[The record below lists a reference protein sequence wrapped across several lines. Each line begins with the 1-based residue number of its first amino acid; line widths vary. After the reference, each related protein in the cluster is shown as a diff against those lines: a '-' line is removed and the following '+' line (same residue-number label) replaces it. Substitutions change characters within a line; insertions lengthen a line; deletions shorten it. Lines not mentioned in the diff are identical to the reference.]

1 MVAVFRTVA
10 LVLTFLACTSPA
22 RAHPHVWVTVV
33 SELIYAP
40 DGSVTGIRHQ
50 WTFDDMFSVFAVQ
63 GLESKEK
70 GKFTRAELAPLAKD
84 SLESMKDDGYFTYA
98 TVDGAKVPF
107 ADPPPSD
114 YWVDYKDSI
123 VTLNFTL
130 PFKAPVKAKDLK
142 IEVYDPSYFISMTLA
157 KQNPVKLVGAPAGCK
172 VALEY
177 PREMTYALGKMLS
190 NETNPSSQWGANF
203 ANKITVTCP

>member
-1 MVAVFRTVA
+1 M
-10 LVLTFLACTSPA
+10 
-22 RAHPHVWVTVV
+22 V

-40 DGSVTGIRHQ
+40 DGSVTGIRHH

-63 GLESKEK
+63 GLKSKVR
-70 GKFTRAELAPLAKD
+70 GQFTRQELAPLAKD
-84 SLESMKDDGYFTYA
+84 SLDSMKDDGYFTYA

-114 YWVDYKDSI
+114 YWVDYKDAI

-157 KQNPVKLVGAPAGCK
+157 KQNAVRLVGAPAGCK
-172 VALEY
+172 LAVAY
-177 PREMTYALGKMLS
+177 PREMSYAEAKKASEEFNAMA
-190 NETNPSSQWGANF
+190 NWGSHF
-203 ANKITVTCP
+203 ANKIMVTCP

>member
-1 MVAVFRTVA
+1 MAAVFRTVA
-10 LVLTFLACTSPA
+10 LVLAVLACASPA
-22 RAHPHVWVTVV
+22 RAHPHVWATVV
-33 SELIYAP
+33 SELICAP
-40 DGSVTGIRHQ
+40 DGSVTGIRHH

-63 GLESKEK
+63 GLQSKEK

-84 SLESMKDDGYFTYA
+84 SLDSMKDDGYFTYA
-98 TVDGAKVPF
+98 TVDGAKVPL

-114 YWVDYKDSI
+114 YWIDYKDAI

-130 PFKAPVKAKDLK
+130 PFKTPVKAKDLK
-142 IEVYDPSYFISMTLA
+142 IEVYDPSYFIAVTLA

-172 VALEY
+172 VAFEY